1 MVRGVVGCVGVV
13 EGAQKRATKV
23 ASSVSTGM
31 HLAPRNEEIMKS
43 IHKKDGVDVRN
54 IQAWIYK
61 CMNKLVFSSV

>member
-43 IHKKDGVDVRN
+43 IPKRWRGCEKHTSSN
-54 IQAWIYK
+54 I
-61 CMNKLVFSSV
+61 